1 MELEVALRA
10 AAAVA
15 GAAALGQIVSRRLPI
30 PLPVFLLATGL
41 VLGHD
46 GLGVVETDEIG
57 ELVSI
62 AVALAVAL
70 IVFEG
75 GTVLR
80 LPMLRLLAPT
90 VRNLVLGGL
99 VITTLVGALSSYV
112 FLDFG
117 WRVAFLFGAL
127 VVVTGPSVITPL
139 LRSVRVSDRVN
150 AILAGEGVIIDPLGA
165 LLTLFLLDIAIAE
178 TFEPAGPTQ
187 WVLER
192 IAIGIAMGAV
202 GAGAVWGISRLVK
215 RLTSREVS
223 LLVIG
228 SAVAAFAAAE
238 SIGHEAG
245 LTAMVIMGI
254 AVGNLAIPHREAVNE
269 FQESIVAFL
278 IATVYVLLAA
288 SVRFDALK
296 ELWPEGIFVVAAL
309 VLIGRPLLVVL
320 STWGSELSWRERAFL
335 SAVAPR
341 GVVAA
346 SLAAIVA
353 LRAEELTDRSQFDLV
368 AMVFVV
374 IILTIGI
381 QSVYAGPLARLLG
394 VQPMTTVIAGA
405 GTIGRRAAALLVGA
419 GEPVRL
425 IEADEDAAV
434 AAREEGLDVLIGDIT
449 VEETLKKAGV
459 SEAKAF
465 ILTTPDDARNLLA
478 AQLARTKLNCE
489 SVYARVSDPQNVD
502 AFQAIGVAV
511 VSQSEAVAS
520 QMAHLV
526 AEPILHNVLSAV
538 DEDVSV
544 ARVVVTEPHAARA
557 IQTIPQLRGTLVMLV
572 RRGNT
577 SVIPN
582 GQTELQLGDVV
593 TVFGKV
599 SDLARVRSGLAM
611 APTVTPTPR

>member
-1 MELEVALRA
+1 MEIEVALRA
-10 AAAVA
+10 AAVIA

-30 PLPVFLLATGL
+30 PLPVFLLAAGL
-41 VLGHD
+41 LLGHD
-46 GLGVVETDEIG
+46 GLGVVETAEI
-57 ELVSI
+57 EDLVSI
-62 AVALAVAL
+62 AVTLAVAL

-99 VITTLVGALSSYV
+99 VVTTIVGGLAGYI

-117 WRVAFLFGAL
+117 WRVALLFGAL

-150 AILAGEGVIIDPLGA
+150 AVLAGEGVIIDPLGA
-165 LLTLFLLDIAIAE
+165 LLTLFLLDIAVAE
-178 TFEPAGPTQ
+178 SFDPAGPTR
-187 WVLER
+187 WVFER
-192 IAIGIAMGAV
+192 IVIGVGVGAIGAGVAFGIARV
-202 GAGAVWGISRLVK
+202 VR

-228 SAVAAFAAAE
+228 AAVASFATAE

-245 LTAMVIMGI
+245 LTTMVIMGI
-254 AVGNLAIPHREAVNE
+254 ALGNLPMPHREAVNE

-288 SVRFDALK
+288 SVSVDAIID
-296 ELWPEGIFVVAAL
+296 LWPEGLAVVAVL
-309 VLIGRPLLVVL
+309 VLVGRPLLVAL
-320 STWGSELSWRERAFL
+320 ATWRSELSWRERAFL

-353 LRAEELTDRSQFDLV
+353 FKAKDLTDGSETDLV

-374 IILTIGI
+374 IVLTIVI
-381 QSVYAGPLARLLG
+381 QSAYAGPLARLLG

-405 GTIGRRAAALLVGA
+405 GNIGRRAATLLVGA

-425 IEADEDAAV
+425 IEADEEAAV
-434 AAREEGLDVLIGDIT
+434 EAREEGLDVLIGDIT
-449 VEETLKKAGV
+449 DEDVLKKAGV
-459 SEAKAF
+459 RDAKAF

-478 AQLARTKLNCE
+478 AQLARTKLECE
-489 SVYARVSDPQNVD
+489 AVYARVSDVQNVD
-502 AFQAIGVAV
+502 AFQSIGVAV

-526 AEPILHNVLSAV
+526 SEPVLHNILSAV

-544 ARVVVTEPHAARA
+544 ARVVVTEPKAARA
-557 IQTIPQLRGTLVMLV
+557 VEGIPELRGTLVMLV

-582 GQTELQLGDVV
+582 GKTELQLGDVV

-599 SDLARVRSGLAM
+599 EDLARVRSGLAM
-611 APTVTPTPR
+611 EPPNTVSPR